1 MTIIDEY
8 IGKANSALRSND
20 AAMIDKIA
28 REIVSAFNTEIPNLS
43 HYRGQRSIDAPREHS
58 ASDLKKLVGKL
69 RVLQES
75 KDAQRY
81 GEFGLASITD
91 SINQLQNAI
100 AEGYSEEQFK
110 LLFEKID
117 NIYANRYGHYVVGL
131 CGYLYNDDSPDEA
144 QAQLRIEKLR
154 DFRDEEMRRFKLAQF
169 QSALINVSQ
178 SQEAHA
184 TATSIAIANLIETS
198 EKIDEISFDKLSEDD
213 KEYLKG
219 LLLSLE
225 QSIAKEKG
233 DSGGKLKKILEFLA
247 DKSADA
253 FIAAAPFV
261 WNLVQSM

>member
-8 IGKANSALRSND
+8 IGKANSALLSND
-20 AAMIDKIA
+20 AATIDKTA
-28 REIVSAFNTEIPNLS
+28 REIVSVYNSEIPNLS

-58 ASDLKKLVGKL
+58 ASDLRKLIGKL
-69 RVLQES
+69 RVLQEN
-75 KDAQRY
+75 KDAERY
-81 GEFGLASITD
+81 GEFGLASVTD

-100 AEGYSEEQFK
+100 AEGYNEEQFR

-117 NIYANRYGHYVVGL
+117 NIYANRYEHYVVGL
-131 CGYLYNDDSPDEA
+131 CGYLCNDDSPDES

-154 DFRDEEMRRFKLAQF
+154 DFRDEEIRRFRLAQL
-169 QSALINVSQ
+169 QSASINVNQ

-184 TATSIAIANLIETS
+184 SATSIAIANLLETS
-198 EKIDEISFDKLSEDD
+198 ERIDEISSDKLSEDD

-225 QSIAKEKG
+225 QSIAKKKG
-233 DSGGKLKKILEFLA
+233 DSSGKFKKILEFLA

-261 WNLVQSM
+261 WNLIQSM